1 MRSVVYII
9 IVIVFG
15 SLFRVLDW
23 LHQFSDPLAWLV
35 LASFLSD
42 AALEYV
48 DRDHDRSRARVLTA
62 GAWVLFAV
70 FWLSLIHYYVID
82 SKSIIEGLGSI
93 IAVPASLYIGYLL
106 LCGRD
111 SLFVLSRAIAGMGL
125 VFLPFEAFP
134 FLTTVLIEAV
144 TRQTEFVMG
153 LLGQTAPEDF
163 HVVSGAVIGKPD
175 RRSTFLFV
183 DETGHRITY
192 TIRIACTGIGS
203 MAIFG
208 GLIAAIRA
216 PLARK
221 IRALAVSIPVI
232 YALNIVRNVFIGLVF
247 GQQRLHIAPD
257 LVLGLFS
264 ATDPYLVSYLI
275 ADRILSQSLAVLT
288 LIGITWLVVRELPEA
303 MVVVEDLLYIAT
315 GSEYDLQSA
324 VDKNPV
330 REH

>member
-1 MRSVVYII
+1 MRSLVYML
-9 IVIVFG
+9 IVFE
-15 SLFRVLDW
+15 SLLRALDW
-23 LHQFSDPLAWLV
+23 LHQFSDLLAWLV
-35 LASFLSD
+35 LAAFLSG
-42 AALEYV
+42 AVLEYAER
-48 DRDHDRSRARVLTA
+48 DRNYNRARMLTA
-62 GAWVLFAV
+62 GAWVIFAV

-93 IAVPASLYIGYLL
+93 IAVPASVYIGYLL

-111 SLFVLSRAIAGMGL
+111 SLFVLSRAIAGMAL

-134 FLTTVLIEAV
+134 ILTTVLVEIV

-163 HVVSGAVIGKPD
+163 HVVSGTVVGRPD
-175 RRSTFLFV
+175 RQSTFLFV

-208 GLIAAIRA
+208 GLVTAIRA
-216 PLARK
+216 PLVRK
-221 IRALAVSIPVI
+221 ARALAVSIPVI
-232 YALNIVRNVFIGLVF
+232 YVLNIVRNVFIGLAF

-264 ATDPYLVSYLI
+264 ATDPYLVSYFI

-288 LIGITWLVVRELPEA
+288 LVGITWLVVRELPEA
-303 MVVVEDLLYIAT
+303 MVVVEDLLYVAT

-324 VDKNPV
+324 IDKNPV
-330 REH
+330 REI

>member
-1 MRSVVYII
+1 MRSLVF
-9 IVIVFG
+9 IVIVFETLLG
-15 SLFRVLDW
+15 ALDW
-23 LHQFSDPLAWLV
+23 IHQFSDPLAWLV
-35 LASFLSD
+35 LAAFLGG
-42 AALEYV
+42 AVLEYA
-48 DRDHDRSRARVLTA
+48 DRDRARLLTV
-62 GAWVLFAV
+62 GAWVFFAV

-93 IAVPASLYIGYLL
+93 FAVPVSLYIGYLL
-106 LCGRD
+106 LQGRD

-134 FLTTVLIEAV
+134 MLARMLVEIV

-163 HVVSGAVIGKPD
+163 RVVSGTIVGRPD

-203 MAIFG
+203 MAIFA
-208 GLIAAIRA
+208 GLVGAIRA
-216 PLARK
+216 PLVRK

-232 YALNIVRNVFIGLVF
+232 YVLNLVRNTFIGLAF

-257 LVLGLFS
+257 LVLSLFS
-264 ATDPYLVSYLI
+264 ATDPYLVSYFI
-275 ADRILSQSLAVLT
+275 ADRIIAQSLSVLL

-303 MVVVEDLLYIAT
+303 MTVVEDLLYVAT
-315 GSEYDLQSA
+315 GTEYDLEPA
-324 VDKNPV
+324 VDRDSV
-330 REH
+330 QSD

>member
-1 MRSVVYII
+1 MGSLVY
-9 IVIVFG
+9 IVIVFE
-15 SLFRVLDW
+15 SLFRALDW

-35 LASFLSD
+35 LAAFLGG
-42 AALEYV
+42 AVLEYV
-48 DRDHDRSRARVLTA
+48 ERNRDQNRDPARILTA
-62 GAWVLFAV
+62 GAWVIFAV

-82 SKSIIEGLGSI
+82 SKSIIEGIGSI

-106 LCGRD
+106 FCGRD

-134 FLTTVLIEAV
+134 ILTTVLVETV
-144 TRQTEFVMG
+144 THQTEFVMG
-153 LLGQTAPEDF
+153 LLGQTVPEDF
-163 HVVSGAVIGKPD
+163 RVVSGTVVGKPD

-183 DETGHRITY
+183 DKTGHRITY

-208 GLIAAIRA
+208 GLVAAIRA
-216 PLARK
+216 PLIRK
-221 IRALAVSIPVI
+221 TRALAVSIPVI
-232 YALNIVRNVFIGLVF
+232 YGLNIVRNVFIGLTF

-264 ATDPYLVSYLI
+264 ASDPYLVSYLI

-288 LIGITWLVVRELPEA
+288 LVGITWLVVRELPEA
-303 MVVVEDLLYIAT
+303 MVVVEDLLYVAT
-315 GSEYDLQSA
+315 KSEYDLQSA
-324 VDKNPV
+324 IDREPV

>member
-1 MRSVVYII
+1 MRLVVY
-9 IVIVFG
+9 IVIVFE
-15 SLFRVLDW
+15 SLFRALDW

-35 LASFLSD
+35 LATFLVG

-48 DRDHDRSRARVLTA
+48 ERDRDYNRARVFTA
-62 GAWVLFAV
+62 GAWVIFAV
-70 FWLSLIHYYVID
+70 FWLSLIHYYIID

-106 LCGRD
+106 LSGRD

-134 FLTTVLIEAV
+134 FLTTVLVETV

-163 HVVSGAVIGKPD
+163 HVVSGTIVGKPD
-175 RRSTFLFV
+175 RQNTFLFI

-208 GLIAAIRA
+208 GLVAAIRA
-216 PLARK
+216 PLIRK
-221 IRALAVSIPVI
+221 VRAIAVSIPVI
-232 YALNIVRNVFIGLVF
+232 YVLNIIRNVFIGLAF

-257 LVLGLFS
+257 LVLWLFS

-288 LIGITWLVVRELPEA
+288 LIGITWLVIRELPEA
-303 MVVVEDLLYIAT
+303 MVVVEDLLYVVT

-330 REH
+330 RKS